1 MFSRYPV
8 LMALPQ
14 LNRITL
20 TRRAF
25 IQAGLAGVS
34 ALSLRPGTIESDI
47 AIIGGGVGGC
57 AAALAALQMNCRVVM
72 TEPTDW
78 IGGQFTQQGVPP
90 DEHQWIESF
99 GATRAY
105 RAFRTAV
112 RNYYRR
118 SYPLAAPEAPNLNPG
133 ACGVSRL
140 CHEPRAA
147 LSVLNECFAP
157 YISSGQLQILL
168 HATPQAAGVSGDRVE
183 AVRLQT
189 GVTLR
194 ARYFLDATEDGA
206 LLPMTG
212 TEYVMGAEAD
222 TGEPHASPQPDPA
235 NMQAPTWC
243 FAMEYRPGENHII
256 EKPAEYDYWK
266 DYVPPLS
273 PPWPGKLLRL
283 TYSHPITLE
292 PRTASFDP
300 RRDAQTEHFNLWTY
314 RRLVDPALFA
324 PGTYAGGISLV
335 NWPQNDYMQGN
346 LFAQDDAPG
355 HLARARQ
362 LSLSLFYWLQTEVPR
377 EDGGQGWPGLRLRG
391 DVMGTADGLAKAP
404 YIRESRR
411 IKARFTVLEDHVGAE
426 ARTGKT
432 RAALFPDSVGIGS
445 YRIDLHPSTRGDNY
459 IDVASLP
466 FEIPLG
472 ALLPERME
480 NILPACKNIGVTH
493 ITGGCYRL
501 HPVEWNIGEAAGA
514 LAAYSLQHQTTPH
527 GVHIRHMEDFREVL
541 VRRGVELRWPESIY

>member
-1 MFSRYPV
+1 MTF
-8 LMALPQ
+8 
-14 LNRITL
+14 

-25 IQAGLAGVS
+25 IQTSLAGVS
-34 ALSLRPGTIESDI
+34 AWALRKHEIETDV
-47 AIIGGGVGGC
+47 AIIGGGIGGC
-57 AAALAALQMNCRVVM
+57 AAALAALEMNCRVVV

-99 GATRAY
+99 GATRTY
-105 RAFRTAV
+105 REFRAAI
-112 RNYYRR
+112 REYYRR
-118 SYPLAAPEAPNLNPG
+118 SYPLIVPDVQHLNPG
-133 ACGVSRL
+133 SCGVSRL
-140 CHEPRAA
+140 CHEPRAT
-147 LSVLNECFAP
+147 LSVLRERLAP
-157 YISSGQLQILL
+157 YISRGRLQILL
-168 HATPQAAGVSGDRVE
+168 NVTPKAASVTLDRVE
-183 AVRLQT
+183 AVQLQS
-189 GVTLR
+189 GVVLR

-212 TEYVMGAEAD
+212 TEFVMGAETD
-222 TGEPHASPQPDPA
+222 TRELHASQRPGPD

-243 FAMEYRPGENHII
+243 FAMEFRPGENHTIDR
-256 EKPAEYDYWK
+256 PAEYEYWK

-273 PPWPGKLLRL
+273 PPWPGKLLSL

-300 RRDAQTEHFNLWTY
+300 RPGAQTENFNLWTY
-314 RRLVDPALFA
+314 RRLIDPALFA
-324 PGTYAGGISLV
+324 PDTYAGGISLV
-335 NWPQNDYMQGN
+335 NWPQNDYMEGN
-346 LFAQDDAPG
+346 LFAEDDTSV
-355 HLARARQ
+355 HLMRARQ
-362 LSLSLFYWLQTEVPR
+362 LSLSLFYWLQTEVPH

-391 DVMGTADGLAKAP
+391 DILGTPDGLAKAP

-411 IKARFTVLEDHVGAE
+411 IKARFTVIEDHVGQE
-426 ARTGKT
+426 ARLGMN
-432 RAALFPDSVGIGS
+432 RAESFPDSVGIGS

-480 NILPACKNIGVTH
+480 NLLPACKNIGVTH

-514 LAAYSLQHQTTPH
+514 LAAYCLSRNTTPH
-527 GVHIRHMEDFREVL
+527 GVHERHLKDFQGVL
-541 VRRGVELRWPESIY
+541 GRRGVELRWPDSVY

>member
-1 MFSRYPV
+1 
-8 LMALPQ
+8 
-14 LNRITL
+14 
-20 TRRAF
+20 
-25 IQAGLAGVS
+25 
-34 ALSLRPGTIESDI
+34 
-47 AIIGGGVGGC
+47 
-57 AAALAALQMNCRVVM
+57 M

-78 IGGQFTQQGVPP
+78 IGGQLTQQGVPP

-99 GATRAY
+99 GATRTY

-118 SYPLAAPEAPNLNPG
+118 SYPLSVPDTPTLNPG

-140 CHEPRAA
+140 CHEPRVA
-147 LSVLNECFAP
+147 LSVLDEFFAP

-168 HATPQAAGVSGDRVE
+168 HAVPQDASVTGDRVE
-183 AVRLQT
+183 SVRLQT
-189 GVTLR
+189 GVTVR

-212 TEYVMGAEAD
+212 TEYVMGAESD
-222 TGEPHASPQPDPA
+222 TGELHASSRPGPA

-243 FAMEYRPGENHII
+243 FAMEYRPGENHVT

-273 PPWPGKLLRL
+273 PPWPGRLLSL

-292 PRTASFDP
+292 PRTVSFDP
-300 RRDAQTEHFNLWTY
+300 RPGAQTEHFNLWAY
-314 RRLVDPALFA
+314 RRLIDPALFA
-324 PGTYAGGISLV
+324 PDAYRGGISLV
-335 NWPQNDYMQGN
+335 NWPQNDYMHGN
-346 LFAQDDAPG
+346 LFAEDDVSG

-362 LSLSLFYWLQTEVPR
+362 LSLSLFYWLQTEAPR

-411 IKARFTVLEDHVGAE
+411 IKARFTVLEDHVGTE
-426 ARTGKT
+426 ARTGTNK
-432 RAALFPDSVGIGS
+432 AASFPDSVGIGS

-480 NILPACKNIGVTH
+480 NMLAACKNIGVTH

-514 LAAYSLQHQTTPH
+514 LAAYSLKHHTTPH
-527 GVHIRHMEDFREVL
+527 GVHVRHMEDFQEVL
-541 VRRGVELRWPESIY
+541 IRRGVELRWPESIY